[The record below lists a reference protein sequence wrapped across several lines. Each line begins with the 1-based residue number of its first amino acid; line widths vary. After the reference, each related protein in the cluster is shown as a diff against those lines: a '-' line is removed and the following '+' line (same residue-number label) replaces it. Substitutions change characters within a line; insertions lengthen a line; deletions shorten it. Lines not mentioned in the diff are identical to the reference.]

1 MRSVC
6 FCIGSLS
13 AGGAERQI
21 VYIASLLADK
31 GYDVSLVVI
40 KGGDAYLDHLNGK
53 VTLKRLDLKGF
64 VSSAKIL
71 KAEIAALSPD
81 VVVSFLFHSSLL
93 VRTISPWLECPVVT
107 VHRNVS
113 CGAWQRDLLMKLTS
127 RFDALTVSNTR
138 LAKRLHSRFARS
150 ELVVIPNIYFSPTGR
165 SENPPKI
172 EQRLESNSLVWGYVG
187 RLEAQKNLSLL
198 LRAFAE
204 HVKTFPGA
212 RLHIVGDGPERQAL
226 ESLCHQL
233 GIASYVNFLGHAKNV
248 QAELD
253 RMDAFIMTSLREG
266 MPNALIEAMAAGL
279 PAVATAVGEVSDMI
293 SSWHTGVLCESF
305 EVETV
310 ITAMNQVAQLSDEKR
325 RAMGDAAR
333 EYVVNTCS
341 PTTVIDQWERVL
353 TQAVSSK

>member
-1 MRSVC
+1 MKSIC

-53 VTLKRLDLKGF
+53 VTLKRLGLKGF
-64 VSSAKIL
+64 VSSARAL

-93 VRTISPWLECPVVT
+93 VRTISPWLKCSVVS

-113 CGAWQRDLLMKLTS
+113 CGGWQRDLLMKLTS
-127 RFDALTVSNTR
+127 RFDAFTVSNTH
-138 LAKRLHSRFARS
+138 LAKRLHSHFARS
-150 ELVVIPNIYFSPTGR
+150 ELVVIPNIYFPPKGR
-165 SENPPKI
+165 SEDPAEI
-172 EQRLESNSLVWGYVG
+172 EPRLERDALVWGYVG

-198 LRAFAE
+198 LRAFTE
-204 HVKTFPGA
+204 HAKTFPGA

-233 GIASYVNFLGHAKNV
+233 GIASHVNFLGHAHDV

-253 RMDAFIMTSLREG
+253 LMDAFIMTSLREG

-279 PAVATAVGEVSDMI
+279 PAVATAVGEVPDMI
-293 SSWHTGVLCESF
+293 SSGHTGVLCESF
-305 EVETV
+305 DVETV
-310 ITAMNQVAQLSDEKR
+310 STAMNQIAQLSNEKR
-325 RAMGDAAR
+325 LAMGEAAR

-341 PTTVIDQWERVL
+341 PTAVIDQWERVL
-353 TQAVSSK
+353 TQAVSIK